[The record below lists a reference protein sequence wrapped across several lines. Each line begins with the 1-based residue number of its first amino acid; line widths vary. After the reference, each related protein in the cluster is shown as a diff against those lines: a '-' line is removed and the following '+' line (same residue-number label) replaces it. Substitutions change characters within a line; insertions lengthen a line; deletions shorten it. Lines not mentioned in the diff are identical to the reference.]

1 MIGKLYV
8 SFSGD
13 KEKEKKGH
21 LQPRHARA
29 RARVCIRGRV
39 YVYNFVNSLLLT
51 GEKVTA
57 LSQLAIS
64 SFNASPVAKQQKA
77 RSAPAPLDRCISER
91 YYERAL
97 FISCIYNLVKT
108 VENINV
114 SL

>member
-1 MIGKLYV
+1 MFLFPGI
-8 SFSGD
+8 
-13 KEKEKKGH
+13 KKKKRKDICNH
-21 LQPRHARA
+21 VTRA

-51 GEKVTA
+51 GGKVTA
-57 LSQLAIS
+57 LSQFAIS

>member
-1 MIGKLYV
+1 MFLFPGIKKK
-8 SFSGD
+8 
-13 KEKEKKGH
+13 KE
-21 LQPRHARA
+21 RTFATTSRARA

-39 YVYNFVNSLLLT
+39 YVYDNFVNSLLLT